1 MTRPNGSRKK
11 DLGPSFSRAP
21 SSIVTARH
29 STKKSRRKKVFYTIW
44 SKIEHRLSEAY
55 PDAAHSSSVLQG
67 QKCKSF
73 SPHSSIP
80 VRSYL
85 QRKASSHDSYQLS
98 SYSCCLCGNHLKTP
112 EHVLMQCHRASQ
124 IHIGLRQSF
133 RTSALPYILKPS
145 PHIQTE
151 QQIWA
156 SDGSMIPASAG
167 LLDKRSVTTSL
178 TGPTTL
184 VAQVSGI
191 SAFITHGELAGITA
205 ALILAKDSN
214 NSIAVLHTDSLY
226 CVRTIREGLAQSDPG
241 AMANIR
247 RYNGR
252 SFYRWIND
260 ILHRKSTDIQHVK
273 AHTEDTSL
281 PSLLNSEAD
290 HYATSAQKLV
300 HRIPSFP
307 IPTFHMDEFTPY
319 SSSHGWTESNLRV
332 YTETVMLE
340 KSLHELRNNVRMA
353 KWLYE
358 PRPPSEFPYT
368 RAYSAYSAAI
378 QLYARSGQLAV
389 ADTLFS
395 RGKIDEPY
403 CRFGCRALEDPHH
416 LFVECKRY
424 TEWRVETSKE
434 IENRTQRKLTEKGFE
449 ETSQTSLLQTAKSL
463 FINDKDIWPLQY
475 SFYYLGHIP
484 KLDSLLPYSPTMT
497 PIAREQLLH
506 HLAADWHTHIIRLAG
521 RIFGDYQREMAKRLT
536 SNHKPR

>member
-1 MTRPNGSRKK
+1 
-11 DLGPSFSRAP
+11 
-21 SSIVTARH
+21 
-29 STKKSRRKKVFYTIW
+29 
-44 SKIEHRLSEAY
+44 
-55 PDAAHSSSVLQG
+55 
-67 QKCKSF
+67 
-73 SPHSSIP
+73 
-80 VRSYL
+80 
-85 QRKASSHDSYQLS
+85 
-98 SYSCCLCGNHLKTP
+98 
-112 EHVLMQCHRASQ
+112 
-124 IHIGLRQSF
+124 
-133 RTSALPYILKPS
+133 
-145 PHIQTE
+145 
-151 QQIWA
+151 
-156 SDGSMIPASAG
+156 
-167 LLDKRSVTTSL
+167 
-178 TGPTTL
+178 
-184 VAQVSGI
+184 
-191 SAFITHGELAGITA
+191 
-205 ALILAKDSN
+205 
-214 NSIAVLHTDSLY
+214 
-226 CVRTIREGLAQSDPG
+226 
-241 AMANIR
+241 MANIR